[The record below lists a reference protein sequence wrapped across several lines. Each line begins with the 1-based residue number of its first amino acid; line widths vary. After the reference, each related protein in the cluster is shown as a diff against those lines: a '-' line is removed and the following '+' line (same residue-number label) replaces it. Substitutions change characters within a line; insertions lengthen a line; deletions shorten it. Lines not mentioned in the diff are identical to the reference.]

1 MILFVSSVALHGLC
15 MLFNEKYLILS
26 LKEMAA
32 DREVLREVWDG
43 HIPVCFRLAS
53 EEIYT
58 LQHPE
63 PFYVSFQMISMHII
77 LFLAITKD

>member
-1 MILFVSSVALHGLC
+1 MLLVSCVALHWLC
-15 MLFNEKYLILS
+15 MLFNEKILI

-63 PFYVSFQMISMHII
+63 PFYVSF
-77 LFLAITKD
+77 

>member
-1 MILFVSSVALHGLC
+1 MLLVGCVALHWLC
-15 MLFNEKYLILS
+15 MLFNEKFLI

-63 PFYVSFQMISMHII
+63 PFYVSF
-77 LFLAITKD
+77 

>member
-1 MILFVSSVALHGLC
+1 MCFFNQTIEINIL
-15 MLFNEKYLILS
+15 
-26 LKEMAA
+26 EMAA

-63 PFYVSFQMISMHII
+63 PFYVSYF
-77 LFLAITKD
+77 

>member
-1 MILFVSSVALHGLC
+1 
-15 MLFNEKYLILS
+15 
-26 LKEMAA
+26 MAA

-43 HIPVCFRLAS
+43 HIPICFRLAS

-63 PFYVSFQMISMHII
+63 PFYVSYF
-77 LFLAITKD
+77 